1 MLQAS
6 TTHFNFQEPKIKI
19 ICTNYFTMPILKV
32 NVWSIWWNARACF
45 VWYPHTMA
53 FLIFLL
59 YFHTLRTLKLH
70 CRYGVS
76 SLYHVKFAKIC
87 PECTFRLEHMR
98 HDCRHISSYNI
109 MHKRS
114 EVCYITLVLHYKNVF
129 QMWGVS
135 HTSIQKV
142 FYF

>member
-1 MLQAS
+1 MCDLFDEMPGLVLCG
-6 TTHFNFQEPKIKI
+6 THTQWLSKF
-19 ICTNYFTMPILKV
+19 
-32 NVWSIWWNARACF
+32 
-45 VWYPHTMA
+45 
-53 FLIFLL
+53 FLL

-129 QMWGVS
+129 QM
-135 HTSIQKV
+135 
-142 FYF
+142 